1 MDFLTREVFDT
12 AILLVIMIGSAL
24 AIVRFYRDMIRP
36 LPGDP
41 RYRRPLPD
49 NTAPSDPTHTEGA

>member
-12 AILLVIMIGSAL
+12 VIVLVIMIGSAL

-41 RYRRPLPD
+41 RYRRPLPENLPKTD
-49 NTAPSDPTHTEGA
+49 QIPTEGE